1 MADIQKGMMRA
12 FGAGNNHLY
21 RWTKG
26 RLMGKMRG
34 FPGLLLAVAGRK
46 SGVEHTT
53 AVSYFEHHGGF
64 VVTGS
69 AGGAP
74 SEPQWFKDLRHAGQ
88 AVIEV
93 GPRQLN
99 VTVAI
104 AGPEDHGILWDKLIA
119 VAPFF
124 AKYPAKAGR
133 EIPMAILT
141 PTPSAASAVSRNYH
155 LADLA
160 SPMRASPAVQL
171 PAFSHLFGEIT
182 R

>member
-1 MADIQKGMMRA
+1 LADIQKGMMRA
-12 FGAGNNHLY
+12 FGAANNHLY

-26 RLMGKMRG
+26 PLMGKVRG
-34 FPGLLLAVAGRK
+34 VPVLLLTVAGRK
-46 SGVEHTT
+46 SRVEHTT
-53 AVSYFEHHGGF
+53 AVSYFEDRWGF

-74 SEPQWFKDLRHAGQ
+74 SEPQWFKNLRHAGQ

-104 AGPEDHGILWDKLIA
+104 AGPQEHEILWDKLIA

-133 EIPMAILT
+133 GIPMAILT
-141 PTPSAASAVSRNYH
+141 PTP
-155 LADLA
+155 
-160 SPMRASPAVQL
+160 
-171 PAFSHLFGEIT
+171 
-182 R
+182 